1 MNSNSDIQMLNNEN
15 YRINPNDFNSIYPN
29 NLLKKRNYFQM
40 ISFHNLNYKKE
51 IPMSLFS
58 KQMKNTNSN
67 NEEMKEFENIIIEKI
82 SLPQNIKLEI
92 EKYNQDN
99 FLLSGIKNSFCKCD
113 RFFMDYY

>member
-1 MNSNSDIQMLNNEN
+1 MNTNSDIHMLNNEN
-15 YRINPNDFNSIYPN
+15 YKINPNDYNSIYP